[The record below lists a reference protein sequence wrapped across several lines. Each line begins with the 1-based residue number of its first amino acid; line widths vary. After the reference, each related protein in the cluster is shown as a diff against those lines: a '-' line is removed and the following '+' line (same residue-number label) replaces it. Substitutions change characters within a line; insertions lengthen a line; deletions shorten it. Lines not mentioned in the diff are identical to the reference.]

1 MRGLLKGIIAL
12 LIILGVVK
20 TFQDHDVMNEANYY
34 YNQAKNG
41 ELVQNISNFDFN
53 NYKDLNLENF
63 KPSDFFLSKLYNY
76 YNTIVVSSLGHK

>member
-1 MRGLLKGIIAL
+1 MRGLFKSIIAL
-12 LIILGVVK
+12 LIILGIVK

-53 NYKDLNLENF
+53 NYKDLNLDHF
-63 KPSDFFLSKLYNY
+63 KPSDFF
-76 YNTIVVSSLGHK
+76 